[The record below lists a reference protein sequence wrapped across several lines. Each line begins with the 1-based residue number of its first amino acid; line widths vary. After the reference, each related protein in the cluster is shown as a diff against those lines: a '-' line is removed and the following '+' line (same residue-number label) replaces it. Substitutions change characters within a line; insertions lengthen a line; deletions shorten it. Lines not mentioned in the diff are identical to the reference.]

1 MEEEFYKDEFEQ
13 FLQQQANNHR
23 MFPSDSVWLGIYK
36 KLHGNKTWPGLT
48 IAAFVILLAT
58 VATSLYFSP
67 KPNIFALDQANKT
80 VEEAEP
86 SKKSSALLNLVSTV
100 NKNTK
105 GKNLVEQTPDNSN
118 VTNNEKMVVPSVT
131 ADLLVAADDNQ
142 NTVNSSMASNI
153 SKQPANIISSF
164 VNHTTEKVQVKKI
177 TAKAVKEEKQLIDV
191 EKADVT
197 NEEENNFSLNSQDI
211 KLVGGK
217 ANATKPNTVNKIKG
231 DPDDRN
237 LADNFL
243 KQHQTDLADFKTTKI
258 TRQKNKFSYT
268 LFIAPSVSYRKLKE
282 DKNLNSNSNSLTG
295 PVAANFVTD
304 VNRLVRHKPGTGIEA
319 GLAFTYH
326 LSNTFGIKS
335 GVQFNVRQYNI
346 EAFKSSTELTSIALL
361 SNSGVDTINTY
372 AIYRNNNGNYS
383 TELVNRY
390 YQFSIPVGI
399 VWEVLGNKKVQFNVA
414 ATIQPTYTFNS
425 DSYVLSTNFKNYTV
439 NAGMLRN
446 WTINS
451 NIETYISLK
460 VGEYKWQLG
469 PQLRY
474 QHLPTFITEY
484 PIREN
489 LMDYGFKIG
498 VSRQIK

>member
-23 MFPSDSVWLGIYK
+23 MFPSDSVWPGIYK
-36 KLHGNKTWPGLT
+36 KLHGNKRWPGLT
-48 IAAFVILLAT
+48 IAAFAILLAT
-58 VATSLYFSP
+58 VATSIYFSP
-67 KPNIFALDQANKT
+67 KPNIFALDQAIRT
-80 VEEAEP
+80 VEKAEP
-86 SKKSSALLNLVSTV
+86 SKKSSALFNLVSTV

-105 GKNLVEQTPDNSN
+105 GKNLVEQTPDNLN
-118 VTNNEKMVVPSVT
+118 GTNNEKVVVPSVT
-131 ADLLVAADDNQ
+131 ADLLVTADDNQ
-142 NTVNSSMASNI
+142 NTVNSPIASNI
-153 SKQPANIISSF
+153 SKQPINIISSF
-164 VNHTTEKVQVKKI
+164 VNHTSEKVQVRKI
-177 TAKAVKEEKQLIDV
+177 AAKAVQEEKLLIDV
-191 EKADVT
+191 DNADVV

-211 KLVGGK
+211 KLASGK
-217 ANATKPNTVNKIKG
+217 ANSTKPNTVNKIKG
-231 DPDDRN
+231 DSDDGN

-243 KQHQTDLADFKTTKI
+243 KQHQTDLADFKITKI

-268 LFIAPSVSYRKLKE
+268 LYIAPSVSYRKLKE
-282 DKNLNSNSNSLTG
+282 DKNLNNNSNSLTG

-335 GVQFNVRQYNI
+335 GVQFNIRQYNI

-399 VWEVLGNKKVQFNVA
+399 VWEVLGNKKIQFNVA
-414 ATIQPTYTFNS
+414 ANIQPTYTFNS
-425 DSYVLSTNFKNYTV
+425 NSYVLSTNFKNYTD
-439 NAGMLRN
+439 NGGMLRN

-451 NIETYISLK
+451 NIETYLSLK

>member
-23 MFPSDSVWLGIYK
+23 MFPSDSVWIGIYK
-36 KLHGNKTWPGLT
+36 KLHGNKRWPGLT
-48 IAAFVILLAT
+48 IAAFAILLAT
-58 VATSLYFSP
+58 VATSIYFSP
-67 KPNIFALDQANKT
+67 KPNIFALDQVNKT
-80 VEEAEP
+80 VKEAEP

-105 GKNLVEQTPDNSN
+105 GKNLVEKTPDNLN
-118 VTNNEKMVVPSVT
+118 GTNNEKMVVPAVT

-142 NTVNSSMASNI
+142 NTVNSSLASNI
-153 SKQPANIISSF
+153 SKQPVNIISSF
-164 VNHTTEKVQVKKI
+164 VNHTSEKVQVKKI
-177 TAKAVKEEKQLIDV
+177 AAKAVQEEKQLIDV
-191 EKADVT
+191 ENADVI

-211 KLVGGK
+211 KLVSGK
-217 ANATKPNTVNKIKG
+217 ANATKPNTVKKLTG

-268 LFIAPSVSYRKLKE
+268 LYIAPSVSYRKLKE

-425 DSYVLSTNFKNYTV
+425 NSYVLSTNFKNYTD
-439 NAGMLRN
+439 NGGMLRN

-451 NIETYISLK
+451 NIETYLSLK

>member
-23 MFPSDSVWLGIYK
+23 MFPSDSVWPGIYK
-36 KLHGNKTWPGLT
+36 KLHGNKRWPGLT
-48 IAAFVILLAT
+48 IAAFAILLAT
-58 VATSLYFSP
+58 VATSIYFSP
-67 KPNIFALDQANKT
+67 KPNICALDQAIRT
-80 VEEAEP
+80 VEKAEP
-86 SKKSSALLNLVSTV
+86 SKKSSALFNLVSTV

-105 GKNLVEQTPDNSN
+105 GKNLVEQTPDNLN
-118 VTNNEKMVVPSVT
+118 VTNNEKIVVPSV
-131 ADLLVAADDNQ
+131 DLLVAADDNQ

-164 VNHTTEKVQVKKI
+164 VNHTTEKVHVKKI
-177 TAKAVKEEKQLIDV
+177 AAKAVKEEKQLIDV

-211 KLVGGK
+211 ILVSGK
-217 ANATKPNTVNKIKG
+217 ANATKPNTVKKITG

-268 LFIAPSVSYRKLKE
+268 LYIAPSVSYRKLKE

-425 DSYVLSTNFKNYTV
+425 NSYVLSTNFKNYTD
-439 NAGMLRN
+439 NGGMLRN

-451 NIETYISLK
+451 NIETYLSLK